1 MTGISK
7 QGITY
12 GPSNSPSPNS
22 SSLPSGGSASSQTN
36 NIGAIFGGVAGVLI
50 VVLAATFLVYRRSR
64 QRRSSKRHSSEEGGG
79 FVSPMAPPRDPE
91 FLADEVV
98 GDRNKLGSNPQ
109 VPHDDDSRIKA
120 LVATP
125 EENARN
131 ATPSSPQAHK
141 SGSSPQ
147 TSLSSTEGGDS
158 PYALGSYSPYIV
170 NGPHKVIASS
180 RASSVLHDR
189 EGAKFLRDTELYH
202 DDSRSWMSKRSRIP
216 RENNAT
222 SGAYIGPTTFQSY
235 NEDDEEGEEEEY
247 QIPLEEQVAFVRS
260 QQQDPDRLRQEQQEW
275 LERMEKI
282 LESGSPPVALD
293 GSVSEAMSTTGAE
306 DGTDASTVAGDSG
319 TVTVVVPAGFE
330 GDIEV
335 TTQKS

>member
-1 MTGISK
+1 M
-7 QGITY
+7 
-12 GPSNSPSPNS
+12 
-22 SSLPSGGSASSQTN
+22 
-36 NIGAIFGGVAGVLI
+36 
-50 VVLAATFLVYRRSR
+50 
-64 QRRSSKRHSSEEGGG
+64 
-79 FVSPMAPPRDPE
+79 SPMVPPRDPE
-91 FLADEVV
+91 FLADELV

-120 LVATP
+120 LVASP

-131 ATPSSPQAHK
+131 ATPSSPQARK

-180 RASSVLHDR
+180 RASSVLHGR

-222 SGAYIGPTTFQSY
+222 SG
-235 NEDDEEGEEEEY
+235 
-247 QIPLEEQVAFVRS
+247 R
-260 QQQDPDRLRQEQQEW
+260 
-275 LERMEKI
+275 I
-282 LESGSPPVALD
+282 L
-293 GSVSEAMSTTGAE
+293 
-306 DGTDASTVAGDSG
+306 
-319 TVTVVVPAGFE
+319 VP
-330 GDIEV
+330 
-335 TTQKS
+335 